1 MATEV
6 FTPIEGKVLKISVKP
21 GDQVQVEDQLFVL
34 EAFKMENPI
43 CAEQAGVVK
52 EIKIKENDMVK
63 AEQVVLIL
71 E

>member
-6 FTPIEGKVLKISVKP
+6 FTPIEGKVLKICVKP
-21 GDQVQVEDQLFVL
+21 GDQVQVEDQLFIL

-43 CAEQAGVVK
+43 CAEQAGVIK
-52 EIKIKENDMVK
+52 EITVKENDMVK